1 MKYTVVKQFSNGFID
16 NIFSFIFKWVDCGK
30 MFLEFLW
37 SFLEIWIAFFLI
49 FYNAA
54 MYVYYLFLFF
64 IDRGTESSSGMFRLR
79 GTYSKTSYMPKF
91 EVTKS
96 PTTVPGMYGGAAR
109 AAADAVATTASKASE
124 AATQTLTSIRSA
136 AQGMKKSAL
145 REFFSSVLDAL
156 KALGSFII
164 LPFKKLIL
172 LFDRGAA
179 LRRQREEDSGENKSL
194 ISEYIKEYEQKR
206 R

>member
-16 NIFSFIFKWVDCGK
+16 NIFSFMFKWVDCGK

-91 EVTKS
+91 EMTKS
-96 PTTVPGMYGGAAR
+96 PTTVPGMYGGSAR
-109 AAADAVATTASKASE
+109 AAADAAAATASKASE

-136 AQGMKKSAL
+136 AQGMKKSAI

-156 KALGSFII
+156 KSLGSFIV
-164 LPFKKLIL
+164 LPFKKLVL

-179 LRRQREEDSGENKSL
+179 LRRQREDDSGESKSL
-194 ISEYIKEYEQKR
+194 INEYIKEYEQKR

>member
-16 NIFSFIFKWVDCGK
+16 NIFSFVFKWVDCGK

-37 SFLEIWIAFFLI
+37 SFIEIWIAFFLI

-64 IDRGTESSSGMFRLR
+64 IDRGTESSAGVFRIR

-91 EVTKS
+91 DVTKV

-109 AAADAVATTASKASE
+109 AAADAAASKATV

-136 AQGMKKSAL
+136 AQGMKKSAI
-145 REFFSSVLDAL
+145 REFFSSVYDAL
-156 KALGSFII
+156 KALGSFIA
-164 LPFKKLIL
+164 LPFKKLVL
-172 LFDRGAA
+172 LFDRGAD
-179 LRRQREEDSGENKSL
+179 LRRQREEESGESKSL
-194 ISEYIKEYEQKR
+194 INEYIKEYEQKR

>member
-16 NIFSFIFKWVDCGK
+16 NIFSFMFKWVDCGK

-79 GTYSKTSYMPKF
+79 GSYSKTSYMPKF
-91 EVTKS
+91 EVTRV

-109 AAADAVATTASKASE
+109 AAADATTAVAATATE

-136 AQGMKKSAL
+136 AQGMKKSAV
-145 REFFSSVLDAL
+145 REFFSSVLDGLGAL
-156 KALGSFII
+156 WSFLL
-164 LPFKKLIL
+164 LPFKKLVL
-172 LFDRGAA
+172 LFDRGAD
-179 LRRQREEDSGENKSL
+179 LRRQREEESPESKSL
-194 ISEYIKEYEQKR
+194 INEYIKEYEQKR

>member
-64 IDRGTESSSGMFRLR
+64 IDRGTESSTGMFRLR
-79 GTYSKTSYMPKF
+79 GAYSKTSYMPKF
-91 EVTKS
+91 EVTRVPS
-96 PTTVPGMYGGAAR
+96 TVPGMYGGAAR
-109 AAADAVATTASKASE
+109 AAADAASAAAAKTTE
-124 AATQTLTSIRSA
+124 TATQTLTSIRSA
-136 AQGMKKSAL
+136 AQGMKRSAV
-145 REFFSSVLDAL
+145 REFFSTLLDGL
-156 KALGSFII
+156 KALGSFIL
-164 LPFKKLIL
+164 LPFKKLVL
-172 LFDRGAA
+172 LFDRGAE
-179 LRRQREEDSGENKSL
+179 LRRQREEESGESKSL
-194 ISEYIKEYEQKR
+194 ISEYIKEYEQKKH
-206 R
+206 